1 MKFFFSIMLSCTLLS
16 SPFYEEQ
23 PLIQPASADL
33 SESFYQMSVA
43 KGEVAELSARQ
54 LEIRLG
60 LEEGEL
66 LGITITALPDN
77 GSLVLDGARIS
88 EFSQLTR
95 EELDRLCFVPGE
107 NALRSGFSFI
117 PNCPSRATATLSVHV
132 ADELPTPPQ
141 AQDML
146 LHTWSDIGIQ
156 TASLFDAEAQTAS
169 VHITRSPQKGVVKT
183 DGQSFTYQPF
193 TGLAGEDQFS
203 YVLMDAYGNLSAEAT
218 VSVTIQENKNNF
230 SFADSKK

>member
-33 SESFYQMSVA
+33 SESSYQMSVA

-107 NALRSGFSFI
+107 NALRSGFLFI
-117 PNCPSRATATLSVHV
+117 PNCPSRATATLSVMLRMNCLRRRRRKICFCIPGPIL
-132 ADELPTPPQ
+132 ESKLPLCLTQKHKPPLSTSP
-141 AQDML
+141 AA
-146 LHTWSDIGIQ
+146 HKRAWSK
-156 TASLFDAEAQTAS
+156 
-169 VHITRSPQKGVVKT
+169 P
-183 DGQSFTYQPF
+183 
-193 TGLAGEDQFS
+193 
-203 YVLMDAYGNLSAEAT
+203 MDNLSPISLSPVLREKT
-218 VSVTIQENKNNF
+218 SSLMF
-230 SFADSKK
+230 

>member
-1 MKFFFSIMLSCTLLS
+1 MLSCTLLS

-33 SESFYQMSVA
+33 SERFYQMSVA

-107 NALRSGFSFI
+107 NAPALVFLLFQTVPAVLPLLYLFMLRM
-117 PNCPSRATATLSVHV
+117 NCPRRRRRKICFCIPGPILESKLLLCLTQKHKPPLSTSPAAHKRA
-132 ADELPTPPQ
+132 
-141 AQDML
+141 
-146 LHTWSDIGIQ
+146 WSK
-156 TASLFDAEAQTAS
+156 
-169 VHITRSPQKGVVKT
+169 P
-183 DGQSFTYQPF
+183 
-193 TGLAGEDQFS
+193 
-203 YVLMDAYGNLSAEAT
+203 MDNLSPTSLSPVLREKT
-218 VSVTIQENKNNF
+218 SSLMF
-230 SFADSKK
+230 

>member
-95 EELDRLCFVPGE
+95 EELDRLCFVPEE
-107 NALRSGFSFI
+107 NALCSGFSFI
-117 PNCPSRATATLSVHV
+117 PNCPSPVSYTHLLSHRKFIVIREPQTGQYV
-132 ADELPTPPQ
+132 VPTKTCK
-141 AQDML
+141 ML
-146 LHTWSDIGIQ
+146 KW
-156 TASLFDAEAQTAS
+156 
-169 VHITRSPQKGVVKT
+169 
-183 DGQSFTYQPF
+183 Y
-193 TGLAGEDQFS
+193 
-203 YVLMDAYGNLSAEAT
+203 
-218 VSVTIQENKNNF
+218 
-230 SFADSKK
+230 

>member
-77 GSLVLDGARIS
+77 GSLCLLYTSMAFPACWNV
-88 EFSQLTR
+88 
-95 EELDRLCFVPGE
+95 
-107 NALRSGFSFI
+107 SFH
-117 PNCPSRATATLSVHV
+117 S
-132 ADELPTPPQ
+132 
-141 AQDML
+141 
-146 LHTWSDIGIQ
+146 
-156 TASLFDAEAQTAS
+156 
-169 VHITRSPQKGVVKT
+169 SPQ
-183 DGQSFTYQPF
+183 SC
-193 TGLAGEDQFS
+193 GLPWF
-203 YVLMDAYGNLSAEAT
+203 AYHCTA
-218 VSVTIQENKNNF
+218 
-230 SFADSKK
+230 

>member
-88 EFSQLTR
+88 
-95 EELDRLCFVPGE
+95 
-107 NALRSGFSFI
+107 
-117 PNCPSRATATLSVHV
+117 
-132 ADELPTPPQ
+132 
-141 AQDML
+141 
-146 LHTWSDIGIQ
+146 
-156 TASLFDAEAQTAS
+156 
-169 VHITRSPQKGVVKT
+169 
-183 DGQSFTYQPF
+183 
-193 TGLAGEDQFS
+193 
-203 YVLMDAYGNLSAEAT
+203 
-218 VSVTIQENKNNF
+218 
-230 SFADSKK
+230 

>member
-1 MKFFFSIMLSCTLLS
+1 
-16 SPFYEEQ
+16 
-23 PLIQPASADL
+23 
-33 SESFYQMSVA
+33 MSVA

-95 EELDRLCFVPGE
+95 EELERLCFVPEE
-107 NALRSGFSFI
+107 NALCSGFSFI
-117 PNCPSRATATLSVHV
+117 PNCPSHATATLSVHV

-141 AQDML
+141 AARYL
-146 LHTWSDIGIQ
+146 LHTWSDIGIKLPLCLTQ
-156 TASLFDAEAQTAS
+156 KHKPPLSTSPAAHKGRGQNRWTIFHLPAF
-169 VHITRSPQKGVVKT
+169 HRSC
-183 DGQSFTYQPF
+183 
-193 TGLAGEDQFS
+193 GEDQFS

-230 SFADSKK
+230 SFADMIGRPETAAAITLHQNDILCGEKIRR